1 MNKDQANGRIDEV
14 KGKIKEVAGKLT
26 GDKTLEV
33 KGKVQGGIGSVVA
46 AKGDLKENLKDTV
59 NENVKKDQ
67 K

>member
-1 MNKDQANGRIDEV
+1 MNKDQANGRID
-14 KGKIKEVAGKLT
+14 
-26 GDKTLEV
+26 EV